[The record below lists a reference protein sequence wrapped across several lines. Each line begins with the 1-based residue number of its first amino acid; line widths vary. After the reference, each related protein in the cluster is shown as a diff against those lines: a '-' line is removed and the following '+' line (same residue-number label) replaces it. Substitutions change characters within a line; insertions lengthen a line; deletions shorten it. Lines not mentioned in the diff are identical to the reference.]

1 MFNTWEN
8 LDIDRDDIQTGNN
21 GDSLKS
27 NASAKRRHVRE
38 MSDAAKKAIGEF
50 KDDMIDRIW
59 EEYVRC

>member
-1 MFNTWEN
+1 M
-8 LDIDRDDIQTGNN
+8 QTGNN
-21 GDSLKS
+21 GNSLELT
-27 NASAKRRHVRE
+27 ASAEMRHVRE